1 MKPFTLICI
10 AFAVAFISTPSFA
23 GSGSPSKVIFPQTF
37 SAALKQSKALFEPYV
52 AKVCACQILRVESKN
67 ESATFIAVFAQAVN
81 TGDLTFNF
89 ASASTILEKEKQH
102 LKDFFFTKIKTT
114 ENVTAATE
122 CSMLYKNIQV
132 KYAGVKMYDVLDADA
147 LSNKLVTKK

>member
-10 AFAVAFISTPSFA
+10 AFAIATISNPSFA
-23 GSGSPSKVIFPQTF
+23 GSGNPSKINLPATF
-37 SAALKQSKALFEPYV
+37 TASLKESKTLFEPAV
-52 AKVCACQILRVESKN
+52 AKVCACQILRVQSKN
-67 ESATFIAVFAQAVN
+67 ETETVIAVFAQAVN
-81 TGDLTFNF
+81 TGELSFNY
-89 ASASTILEKEKQH
+89 ASATTVLEKEKKH

-122 CSMLYKNIQV
+122 CSTLYKNIQV

-147 LSNKLVTKK
+147 LSNKLVSNK